1 MFNSDNLRLL
11 GKSAII
17 TGAAAG
23 IGNAIA
29 ITFATAG
36 ASVLVTHINADAAN
50 HVVDEIQQLGGQA
63 FACRCDINSEQ
74 ELSALAD
81 FAVSKLGKVD
91 ILVNNAGGGGHKPFD
106 MPMADFRRAYE
117 LNVFSFFHLSQLVA
131 PEMEKNGGG
140 VILTITSMAAENKNT
155 VSKLGK
161 VDILVNNA
169 GGGGPKPFDM
179 PMADFRRAYELNVFS
194 FFHLSQLI
202 APEME
207 KNGGGVI
214 LTITSM
220 AAENKNINMTSYAST
235 KPPASHMVRNMAFD
249 LGEKN
254 IRVNGIA
261 PGAILTNA
269 LKSVITPEIEQK
281 MLQHTPIRRLGQP
294 QDIANAALFLCSPAA
309 SWVSGQI
316 LTVSG
321 GGVQELN

>member
-1 MFNSDNLRLL
+1 MFNSDNLRLD
-11 GKSAII
+11 GKCAII
-17 TGAAAG
+17 TGAGAG
-23 IGNAIA
+23 IGKEIA

-36 ASVLVTHINADAAN
+36 ASVVVSDINADAAN

-63 FACRCDINSEQ
+63 FACRCDITSEQ

-91 ILVNNAGGGGHKPFD
+91 ILVNNAGGGGPKPFD

-140 VILTITSMAAENKNT
+140 VILTITSMAAENKN
-155 VSKLGK
+155 
-161 VDILVNNA
+161 
-169 GGGGPKPFDM
+169 
-179 PMADFRRAYELNVFS
+179 
-194 FFHLSQLI
+194 
-202 APEME
+202 
-207 KNGGGVI
+207 
-214 LTITSM
+214 
-220 AAENKNINMTSYAST
+220 INMSSCASS
-235 KPPASHMVRNMAFD
+235 KAAASHLVRNMAFD

-261 PGAILTNA
+261 PGAILTDA

>member
-1 MFNSDNLRLL
+1 MFNSDNLRLD
-11 GKSAII
+11 GKCAII
-17 TGAAAG
+17 TGAGAG
-23 IGNAIA
+23 IGKEIA

-36 ASVLVTHINADAAN
+36 ASVVVSDINADAAN

-63 FACRCDINSEQ
+63 FACRCDITSEQ

-81 FAVSKLGKVD
+81 FAISKLGKVD
-91 ILVNNAGGGGHKPFD
+91 ILVNNA
-106 MPMADFRRAYE
+106 
-117 LNVFSFFHLSQLVA
+117 
-131 PEMEKNGGG
+131 
-140 VILTITSMAAENKNT
+140 
-155 VSKLGK
+155 
-161 VDILVNNA
+161 
-169 GGGGPKPFDM
+169 
-179 PMADFRRAYELNVFS
+179 
-194 FFHLSQLI
+194 
-202 APEME
+202 
-207 KNGGGVI
+207 GGVI

-220 AAENKNINMTSYAST
+220 AAENKNINMTSYASS
-235 KPPASHMVRNMAFD
+235 KAAASHLVRNMAFD

-261 PGAILTNA
+261 PGAILTDA

>member
-1 MFNSDNLRLL
+1 MRVKDKTVL
-11 GKSAII
+11 I
-17 TGAAAG
+17 TGAARG
-23 IGNAIA
+23 IGQAIV
-29 ITFATAG
+29 IEFAKAG
-36 ASVLVTHINADAAN
+36 ADVIGVDLSLAD
-50 HVVDEIQQLGGQA
+50 VQQTAEAVEKPGRTFKGLA
-63 FACRCDINSEQ
+63 CDITDET
-74 ELSALAD
+74 
-81 FAVSKLGKVD
+81 AVSMMLKEAQQFKSGFD
-91 ILVNNAGGGGHKPFD
+91 ILVNNAGGGGPKPFD

-140 VILTITSMAAENKNT
+140 VILTITSMAAENKN
-155 VSKLGK
+155 
-161 VDILVNNA
+161 
-169 GGGGPKPFDM
+169 
-179 PMADFRRAYELNVFS
+179 
-194 FFHLSQLI
+194 
-202 APEME
+202 
-207 KNGGGVI
+207 
-214 LTITSM
+214 
-220 AAENKNINMTSYAST
+220 INMTSYASS
-235 KPPASHMVRNMAFD
+235 KAAASHLVRNMAFD

-261 PGAILTNA
+261 PGAILTDA

>member
-1 MFNSDNLRLL
+1 MFNSDNLRLD
-11 GKSAII
+11 GKCAII
-17 TGAAAG
+17 TGAGAG
-23 IGNAIA
+23 IGKEIA

-36 ASVLVTHINADAAN
+36 ASVVVSDINADAAN

-63 FACRCDINSEQ
+63 FACRCDITSEQ

-81 FAVSKLGKVD
+81 FA
-91 ILVNNAGGGGHKPFD
+91 I
-106 MPMADFRRAYE
+106 
-117 LNVFSFFHLSQLVA
+117 
-131 PEMEKNGGG
+131 
-140 VILTITSMAAENKNT
+140 
-155 VSKLGK
+155 SKLGK

-194 FFHLSQLI
+194 FFHLSQLV
-202 APEME
+202 A
-207 KNGGGVI
+207 
-214 LTITSM
+214 
-220 AAENKNINMTSYAST
+220 
-235 KPPASHMVRNMAFD
+235 
-249 LGEKN
+249 
-254 IRVNGIA
+254 
-261 PGAILTNA
+261 
-269 LKSVITPEIEQK
+269 PEIEQK